1 MTKITTPENMHPV
14 DHDHV
19 AGLGACLD
27 FINTLELD
35 GTDGVPDDHI
45 PTVETAIGWFGV
57 RSVAHEAALR
67 LQADSD
73 PDAWLDRVGAVRG
86 ALREIWDAT
95 VEGRSSDTAA
105 VELVN
110 DTLRHLAP
118 PELRP
123 TVAGI
128 AVGHRHDDADPL
140 GDALARLAD
149 ALAEALADGD
159 TSRFRICA
167 NDACRWVFE
176 DTSRGG
182 RRRWCDMQSCGN
194 RAKVRRFRSRQ
205 RADEAPV
212 EAGHSRAHTHD
223 AGDRAD
229 A

>member
-1 MTKITTPENMHPV
+1 MITVTTNPANEHPV
-14 DHDHV
+14 DHEHV
-19 AGLGACLD
+19 AGLGACLE

-35 GTDGVPDDHI
+35 GTEGMPDDHI
-45 PTVETAIGWFGV
+45 PTVDAAIGWFGA
-57 RSVAHEAALR
+57 RSLAHETALWQ
-67 LQADSD
+67 QADSD
-73 PDAWLDRVGAVRG
+73 PGAWLARVGQARG

-95 VEGRSSDTAA
+95 VEGRSADPAA
-105 VELVN
+105 VMLVN
-110 DTLRHLAP
+110 DALRHATP

-128 AVGHRHDDADPL
+128 AVSHRHEAADPL
-140 GDALARLAD
+140 GEALGRLSE

-205 RADEAPV
+205 RAEEAPPSP
-212 EAGHSRAHTHD
+212 GAHTHTD
-223 AGDRAD
+223 GGPAEA
-229 A
+229 